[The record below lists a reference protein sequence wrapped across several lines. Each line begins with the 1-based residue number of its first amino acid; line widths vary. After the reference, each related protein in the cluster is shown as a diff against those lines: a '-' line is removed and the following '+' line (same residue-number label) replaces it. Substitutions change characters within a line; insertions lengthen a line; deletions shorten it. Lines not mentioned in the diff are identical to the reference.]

1 MTLTKIIRYFYFQP
15 LFNKK
20 PFKAV
25 QYGQIKIDPCLIA
38 AFGKFLENLGFL
50 VVREMHLHLR
60 RLPQRILPPVNI
72 PNDKQTNKIH
82 SAKFKETQILTSLLN
97 ITTLLVTYEKYVTRF
112 RDVVV
117 VLILRVCTW
126 VFQFPLK
133 RSCPY
138 NDHGYS
144 LYYCNYYFDFFTRA
158 HFCIALLCA
167 KCFSIK
173 K

>member
-1 MTLTKIIRYFYFQP
+1 MFSISFREIPWKSWFSR
-15 LFNKK
+15 
-20 PFKAV
+20 
-25 QYGQIKIDPCLIA
+25 C
-38 AFGKFLENLGFL
+38 L

-133 RSCPY
+133 RSYPY
-138 NDHGYS
+138 DSCGY
-144 LYYCNYYFDFFTRA
+144 LRGCRYDFDFFTRA

-167 KCFSIK
+167 VFFN
-173 K
+173 